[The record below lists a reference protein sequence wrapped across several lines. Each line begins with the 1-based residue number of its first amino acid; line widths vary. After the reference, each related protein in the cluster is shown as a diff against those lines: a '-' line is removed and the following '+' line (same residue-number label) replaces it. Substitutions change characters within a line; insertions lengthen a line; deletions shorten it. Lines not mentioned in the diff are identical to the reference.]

1 MNEQELT
8 RALRDLMRQHVSE
21 PDAGATGATPHSRD
35 KWRVRLL
42 ASLSIIFWVLG
53 IAGLTVLVLAL
64 NRLVIGIRVAGII
77 GGQIHGTDLL
87 HHSIPL
93 ILGSVASLLLG
104 ALFTV
109 LLILISR
116 RATLRQINTR
126 LAALTEQIS
135 ELQQRL
141 GLHEMQTPPGA
152 FQTHDD

>member
-1 MNEQELT
+1 
-8 RALRDLMRQHVSE
+8 
-21 PDAGATGATPHSRD
+21 
-35 KWRVRLL
+35 
-42 ASLSIIFWVLG
+42 
-53 IAGLTVLVLAL
+53 
-64 NRLVIGIRVAGII
+64 
-77 GGQIHGTDLL
+77 
-87 HHSIPL
+87 
-93 ILGSVASLLLG
+93 VASLLLG